1 MELRHEFTVPTGVQE
16 AWDHFQDIASVATC
30 FPGAQVTSVDGDTF
44 SGQVKVKLG
53 PIALVYT
60 GQGEFVEKDASARRF
75 VVDAKG
81 RDKRGNGT
89 AGAKVTLTMTEQAP
103 DSTSVEVLTDLAVT
117 GKPAQFG
124 RGVMQDV
131 SDKLLG
137 QFTQCLE
144 RQVQAGGTAA
154 ASADSG
160 AATASA
166 GSGSGS
172 GDALSGAAPDSSSEG
187 TPLAAAAA
195 SSSGGL
201 LAAAGAPS
209 VGAGASGSGS
219 GGSGSGESGSGSG
232 GLLAAESAPSVGAE
246 SPASGGSAGSSG
258 PSAASSGSS
267 GSSDDDSGDG
277 ALDLGATVL
286 PVLARA
292 YWKQAVGGLV
302 ALWVLRRLFR

>member
-154 ASADSG
+154 ADSG
-160 AATASA
+160 APGAASA
-166 GSGSGS
+166 GAGSGS

-209 VGAGASGSGS
+209 VGTGSSSGAGAS
-219 GGSGSGESGSGSG
+219 GSGSGESGSGSG
-232 GLLAAESAPSVGAE
+232 GLLASESAPSVGAE
-246 SPASGGSAGSSG
+246 APASGGSAGSSG
-258 PSAASSGSS
+258 VSASSTSS
-267 GSSDDDSGDG
+267 SASSDDDSGDG

-286 PVLARA
+286 PVLAKA
-292 YWKQAVGGLV
+292 YWKQAVGGVV